1 MHCASRITQG
11 TYRTYREYMYLFI
24 QKPNESN
31 FVPNP
36 KKFLK
41 KGVTN
46 AIQHKTVADKA
57 FVSFLQINKKLLR
70 INMYV
75 PFALLH

>member
-1 MHCASRITQG
+1 M
-11 TYRTYREYMYLFI
+11 
-24 QKPNESN
+24 PNESN

-41 KGVTN
+41 KGVTI
-46 AIQHKTVADKA
+46 AIQHKNVADKA